1 MNILEP
7 QKDRGII
14 TSILDKY
21 LGEIKE
27 YAGILTL
34 LITVGATILGA
45 LIRFG
50 IYSYYYGFVFYW
62 NLPKEVINIDSNNT
76 FYNIAFYFVISL
88 FIIVLNSVFYRLF
101 SALYKRS
108 KKVYDAV
115 LIIYIALPIICII
128 AALISLKIGT
138 IIAWFIAVLTICVC
152 PGYIFCDG
160 KMFFQKIRK
169 KLKKNKEKDDE
180 KNYSLKEQVWQCLV
194 ILSVLAVLDVVLL
207 LGTGYLSAKSITSF
221 RVVEENSNS
230 SAIIYETSDAYYISP
245 CILENGTIVNID
257 KGNKTIIGKENINYT
272 HHKYVAK

>member
-1 MNILEP
+1 ME
-7 QKDRGII
+7 QKKDKGII

-21 LGEIKE
+21 LEGVKE

-62 NLPKEVINIDSNNT
+62 KLPKEVINIDSNNT

-101 SALYKRS
+101 SALYKRR

-115 LIIYIALPIICII
+115 LIIYIALPIICIVT
-128 AALISLKIGT
+128 ALISIKLGT
-138 IIAWFIAVLTICVC
+138 IIAWFIAILTICVC
-152 PGYIFCDG
+152 PGYILCDG
-160 KMFFQKIRK
+160 KMLFQKIQK
-169 KLKKNKEKDDE
+169 IFKKNKEKEDE
-180 KNYSLKEQVWQCLV
+180 KKYSLREQVWQCLV
-194 ILSVLAVLDVVLL
+194 IISVLAVLDVVLL
-207 LGTGYLSAKSITSF
+207 FGTGYLSAKSTTSF
-221 RVVEENSNS
+221 RVVEENGNS

-245 CILENGTIVNID
+245 CLLENGTIVNID
-257 KGNKTIIGKENINYT
+257 KGNKTVIGKENTNYT
-272 HHKYVAK
+272 HYQYVKK

>member
-1 MNILEP
+1 ME
-7 QKDRGII
+7 QKKDKGII

-21 LGEIKE
+21 LGGIKE

-50 IYSYYYGFVFYW
+50 IYSYYYGFIFYW

-88 FIIVLNSVFYRLF
+88 FIIVLNSIFYRLF

-108 KKVYDAV
+108 EKLYNAV

-128 AALISLKIGT
+128 TALISIKVGT
-138 IIAWFIAVLTICVC
+138 IIAWAVAILTICVC

-160 KMFFQKIRK
+160 KMLFQKIRK
-169 KLKKNKEKDDE
+169 KFKKNKEKEDE
-180 KNYSLKEQVWQCLV
+180 KTYSLKEQAWQCLV
-194 ILSVLAVLDVVLL
+194 IISVLAVLEVILL
-207 LGTGYLSAKSITSF
+207 FGTGYLSANSTTSF
-221 RVVEENSNS
+221 RVVEENGNS

-245 CILENGTIVNID
+245 CVLEDGTIVDID
-257 KGNKTIIGKENINYT
+257 KGDKTLIGKENINYT
-272 HHKYVAK
+272 HHQYVKK